1 LLRCRTWRT
10 LRSAHCAHRCAAI
23 LPRCSGVSEPA
34 CAGHI
39 APWAPLVAR
48 NKCPTHARA
57 FWHRGEP
64 SAPLSRSLRA
74 RGMSPLTVI
83 EFNWASTW
91 LPQPTDRKRT
101 RVERQE
107 AHCVAGAEVG
117 RQTLWLPLAQGR
129 NATIVSA
136 VLVSGGYGPGSISST
151 SIVWC
156 AAATLAKRVAPC
168 PVPSCVMI
176 QTPNAEN
183 PAHCLCPP
191 HRY

>member
-1 LLRCRTWRT
+1 MLRCRTWRT

-83 EFNWASTW
+83 EYSHRVQLGYLALTCIGCHS
-91 LPQPTDRKRT
+91 PPIRSERT

-129 NATIVSA
+129 NATIVRA
-136 VLVSGGYGPGSISST
+136 
-151 SIVWC
+151 
-156 AAATLAKRVAPC
+156 
-168 PVPSCVMI
+168 
-176 QTPNAEN
+176 Q
-183 PAHCLCPP
+183 CLCLGATAQGQSLLRRSCGALPRRLLSASLP
-191 HRY
+191 AALFLLAS

>member
-129 NATIVSA
+129 NATIVRA
-136 VLVSGGYGPGSISST
+136 
-151 SIVWC
+151 
-156 AAATLAKRVAPC
+156 
-168 PVPSCVMI
+168 
-176 QTPNAEN
+176 Q
-183 PAHCLCPP
+183 CLCLGATAQGQSLLRRSCGALPRRLLSASLP
-191 HRY
+191 AALFLLAS